1 MVDEGGVQGED
12 TFHAHAVGDLANG
25 HGSAHGA
32 AVHTDHVAL
41 EHLDTFLF
49 TFDDTEVHFHG
60 VAGLESGNIK
70 AHLFAFDLFDD
81 GHVLLLKEVVAPSDG
96 QPEVMSLRL
105 SVTPET
111 GCRLRS
117 LTPSPGEVS
126 TQSIAPYRKGA
137 AVKRL

>member
-1 MVDEGGVQGED
+1 MQGED
-12 TFHAHAVGDLANG
+12 TFHAHAVGDLTNG

-96 QPEVMSLRL
+96 QP
-105 SVTPET
+105 
-111 GCRLRS
+111 
-117 LTPSPGEVS
+117 
-126 TQSIAPYRKGA
+126 
-137 AVKRL
+137 

>member
-1 MVDEGGVQGED
+1 MWSMKGECRGKIRSTPTPSE
-12 TFHAHAVGDLANG
+12 TFTNG

-70 AHLFAFDLFDD
+70 AHLFAF
-81 GHVLLLKEVVAPSDG
+81 
-96 QPEVMSLRL
+96 
-105 SVTPET
+105 
-111 GCRLRS
+111 RS
-117 LTPSPGEVS
+117 F
-126 TQSIAPYRKGA
+126 R
-137 AVKRL
+137 